1 MINPFKNKKGLGRG
15 LSSLIGD
22 VDSKQL
28 KNKASISSIIRNKF
42 QPRKNFDKEKMEEL
56 TSSIK
61 ERGIIQPIIVRKSL
75 DEIDKFEIIAGE
87 RRWQAAQSA
96 GLHEVPIFEIEA
108 DNLKSLEF
116 AIVENVQR
124 SDLNPIEEAKGY
136 KKLIDEFNYDQD
148 KVSKFI
154 GKSRAHVTNCLRLL
168 SLPHEV
174 IMLIEENKIS
184 QGHAKVLVGLDNAH
198 FLAKKIIEKKLS
210 VRQVENLI
218 RVLKSYKGKGK
229 ISKNP
234 NLVSLESSI
243 EEKTGIKVFIRNKK
257 NNTGNVTFEYKDLD
271 QLNRLVMVIK
281 KNYWLFCCVNYK
293 IWNNIKWI
301 CIIFFNI

>member
-1 MINPFKNKKGLGRG
+1 MNPFKTKKGLGRG

-22 VDSKQL
+22 VDSKPI
-28 KNKASISSIIRNKF
+28 KNKISISSMIRNKY
-42 QPRKNFDKEKMEEL
+42 QPRKSFDKEKMDEL
-56 TSSIK
+56 TNSIR
-61 ERGIIQPIIVRKSL
+61 ERGIIQPIIVRKSS
-75 DEIDKFEIIAGE
+75 DQNSKFEIIAGE
-87 RRWQAAQSA
+87 RRWQAAQNA
-96 GLHEVPIFEIEA
+96 GLHEVPIVEIEA

-136 KKLIDEFNYDQD
+136 KKLIDEFNYDQE

-154 GKSRAHVTNCLRLL
+154 GKSRAHVSNFLRLL

-174 IMLIEENKIS
+174 ILLIEENKIS

-198 FLAKKIIEKKLS
+198 FLAKKIIDKKLS
-210 VRQVENLI
+210 VRQAENLV
-218 RVLKSYKGKGK
+218 RTLKNYKGKNK
-229 ISKNP
+229 TMKNS

-257 NNTGNVTFEYKDLD
+257 NNAGHVTFEYKDLD
-271 QLNRLVMVIK
+271 QLNRLIMVIK
-281 KNYWLFCCVNYK
+281 ANY
-293 IWNNIKWI
+293 
-301 CIIFFNI
+301 

>member
-1 MINPFKNKKGLGRG
+1 MMNPFKSKKGLGRG

-22 VDSKQL
+22 ADTKPL
-28 KNKASISSIIRNKF
+28 KNKISISSIIRNKF

-56 TSSIK
+56 TNSIR

-96 GLHEVPIFEIEA
+96 GLHEVPVVEIEA
-108 DNLKSLEF
+108 DNLKSLEL

-154 GKSRAHVTNCLRLL
+154 GKSRSHVTNCLRLL

-174 IMLIEENKIS
+174 ILFIEGNKIS

-198 FLAKKIIEKKLS
+198 FLAKKIIEKRLS

-218 RVLKSYKGKGK
+218 RALKSYKGKGK
-229 ISKNP
+229 IPKNP

-271 QLNRLVMVIK
+271 QLNRLIMVIK
-281 KNYWLFCCVNYK
+281 ANY
-293 IWNNIKWI
+293 
-301 CIIFFNI
+301 